1 MNSVIE
7 SGRIIKCRGSHI
19 RQDGAEVEGESVYEM
34 RFLDES
40 AMQEMLDL
48 QELVV
53 HHLPVPEIFR
63 QHDRS
68 YLQELFRRGQSAE
81 RSALGVTTRKG
92 LIAYSIIHFPGLAR
106 DNLGR
111 DIGLPERELEKVA
124 HLQAAMV
131 HPAYRGNGLQRKMA
145 AQHQKVIK
153 NLGCEHVCCTISPWN
168 PYSLRNMLASGFGIR
183 GLVPKFEGW
192 WRFIMYKNVLHGMNL
207 DEGGEEILINAADIQ
222 GQIELL
228 NRGFVGRREIPF
240 PCDFEVCY
248 QKACIPHP

>member
-1 MNSVIE
+1 
-7 SGRIIKCRGSHI
+7 
-19 RQDGAEVEGESVYEM
+19 
-34 RFLDES
+34 
-40 AMQEMLDL
+40 MQEMLDL

-145 AQHQKVIK
+145 ALHLHVIE
-153 NLGCEHVCCTISPWN
+153 NLGYEHVYCTISPWN
-168 PYSLRNMLASGFGIR
+168 SYSLRNMLASGFGIL

-192 WRFIMYKNVLHGMNL
+192 WRFIMYKNILHEMKQYDSR
-207 DEGGEEILINAADIQ
+207 DEIRINASDMQ

-228 NRGFVGRREIPF
+228 NQGFAGRKVIPL
-240 PCDFEVCY
+240 PCGFEVCY
-248 QKACIPHP
+248 QRARIHHP

>member
-7 SGRIIKCRGSHI
+7 SGRIRKRRGLHLL
-19 RQDGAEVEGESVYEM
+19 QDGAEDEGEAVYEM

-68 YLQELFRRGQSAE
+68 YLQKIFQQE
-81 RSALGVTTRKG
+81 RTAIGVTTRRG
-92 LIAYSIIHFPGLAR
+92 LIAYSIIGFPGNDR

-111 DIGLPERELEKVA
+111 DIGLAEMQLEKVA

-131 HPAYRGNGLQRKMA
+131 HPAFRGNGLQRKMA
-145 AQHQKVIK
+145 VQHQQVI
-153 NLGCEHVCCTISPWN
+153 GDMGYEHVCCTISPKN
-168 PYSLRNMLASGFGIR
+168 PHSLGNMLANGFGIR
-183 GLVPKFEGW
+183 GLKPKFDGW
-192 WRFIMYKNVLHGMNL
+192 WRFIMYKNILYEMNQ
-207 DEGGEEILINAADIQ
+207 DGSREGIRINASDMQ

-228 NRGFVGRREIPF
+228 NQGFVGRKMILLP
-240 PCDFEVCY
+240 DGFEVCY
-248 QKACIPHP
+248 QRAKISHL